1 MWNYAYTVPENKK
14 VRVIVHTDCK
24 NEADDQYAVAH
35 HLMTPRFDV
44 KGFVAGHFWKN
55 PQQYGELGTAQASYD
70 EIIKVMDLMG
80 LKDQYPVKL
89 GAPRAL
95 EDEHTPIDSE
105 GARFI
110 IEEAMKDDKRPL
122 YIACQGAIT
131 DVASAL
137 LMKPEIAERMTVIW
151 IGGADYPKG
160 GFEFNL
166 MMDINAV
173 NVVFSSKV
181 PVWQV
186 PMSLYKVM
194 AVSLAELQLKVRPCG
209 KIGKYLFEQLVD
221 FNHVAAKYEM
231 DWLTRY
237 EHGEF
242 FSKDS
247 IKLDESLRYST
258 GLGRPVYGGGGIM
271 PDLFVPVDTTDVTRY
286 FLEVSG
292 RNILFR
298 YTLEYADRHRDALNA
313 VKTIP
318 ELQAL
323 LDADKE
329 LMNDFIRY
337 AARNGV
343 QPDYKD
349 IARSRKLIEAQLRA
363 YIGRNTPLN
372 EAGFYVNIY
381 PIDPVMLRAV
391 EVLKTQNDHD

>member
-44 KGFVAGHFWKN
+44 KGLVAGHFWKN

-70 EIIKVMDLMG
+70 EIIKVMELMG
-80 LKDQYPVKL
+80 LKNQYPVKL

-95 EDEHTPIDSE
+95 EDENTPIDSE

-110 IEEAMKDDKRPL
+110 IEEAMKEDKRPL

-166 MMDINAV
+166 MMDINAA

-231 DWLTRY
+231 DWPQ
-237 EHGEF
+237 GE
-242 FSKDS
+242 
-247 IKLDESLRYST
+247 IW
-258 GLGRPVYGGGGIM
+258 GLGDQGTIAVLMEELEKVSYDMVSAPRIAEDMTYIHGQDNREIRVYKYLDARLTLEDFFAAHPKAVLGAVFNSRVYQVAGYLQETGHHLEGLVGYDLLPKNVEYLKSGEVNYLIGQRPGLQGYCGVKALCDHVVFKRPVTG
-271 PDLFVPVDTTDVTRY
+271 
-286 FLEVSG
+286 
-292 RNILFR
+292 
-298 YTLEYADRHRDALNA
+298 
-313 VKTIP
+313 VKY
-318 ELQAL
+318 
-323 LDADKE
+323 
-329 LMNDFIRY
+329 M
-337 AARNGV
+337 
-343 QPDYKD
+343 
-349 IARSRKLIEAQLRA
+349 
-363 YIGRNTPLN
+363 
-372 EAGFYVNIY
+372 
-381 PIDPVMLRAV
+381 PIDILMK
-391 EVLKTQNDHD
+391 ENINFYFEFE

>member
-44 KGFVAGHFWKN
+44 KGLVAGHFWKN

-110 IEEAMKDDKRPL
+110 IEEAMKEDKRPL

-166 MMDINAV
+166 MMDINAA
-173 NVVFSSKV
+173 NVVFSSTEKELIWLC
-181 PVWQV
+181 PLWRLLDGRTSAS
-186 PMSLYKVM
+186 PPSLTALPRPTRPSCTRCAASPATVRTTSPTGTACRSSSSTP
-194 AVSLAELQLKVRPCG
+194 AVSRWATTMR
-209 KIGKYLFEQLVD
+209 
-221 FNHVAAKYEM
+221 
-231 DWLTRY
+231 
-237 EHGEF
+237 
-242 FSKDS
+242 SKAPS
-247 IKLDESLRYST
+247 
-258 GLGRPVYGGGGIM
+258 
-271 PDLFVPVDTTDVTRY
+271 
-286 FLEVSG
+286 
-292 RNILFR
+292 
-298 YTLEYADRHRDALNA
+298 
-313 VKTIP
+313 
-318 ELQAL
+318 
-323 LDADKE
+323 
-329 LMNDFIRY
+329 
-337 AARNGV
+337 ARR
-343 QPDYKD
+343 
-349 IARSRKLIEAQLRA
+349 RSPA
-363 YIGRNTPLN
+363 
-372 EAGFYVNIY
+372 
-381 PIDPVMLRAV
+381 
-391 EVLKTQNDHD
+391 

>member
-1 MWNYAYTVPENKK
+1 MLLSITRTSIVYKEENIMWNYAYTVPENKK

-44 KGFVAGHFWKN
+44 KGLVAGHFWKN

-166 MMDINAV
+166 MMDINAA

-194 AVSLAELQLKVRPCG
+194 AVSLA
-209 KIGKYLFEQLVD
+209 
-221 FNHVAAKYEM
+221 
-231 DWLTRY
+231 
-237 EHGEF
+237 
-242 FSKDS
+242 
-247 IKLDESLRYST
+247 
-258 GLGRPVYGGGGIM
+258 
-271 PDLFVPVDTTDVTRY
+271 
-286 FLEVSG
+286 
-292 RNILFR
+292 
-298 YTLEYADRHRDALNA
+298 
-313 VKTIP
+313 
-318 ELQAL
+318 
-323 LDADKE
+323 
-329 LMNDFIRY
+329 
-337 AARNGV
+337 
-343 QPDYKD
+343 
-349 IARSRKLIEAQLRA
+349 
-363 YIGRNTPLN
+363 
-372 EAGFYVNIY
+372 
-381 PIDPVMLRAV
+381 
-391 EVLKTQNDHD
+391 